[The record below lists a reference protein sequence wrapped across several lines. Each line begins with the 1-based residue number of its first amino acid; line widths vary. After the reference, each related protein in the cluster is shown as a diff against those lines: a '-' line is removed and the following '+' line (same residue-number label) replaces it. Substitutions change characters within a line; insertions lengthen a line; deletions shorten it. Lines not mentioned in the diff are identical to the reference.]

1 LKNLKS
7 KQNLKS
13 EIMIDYWKKAITT
26 NYANFDG
33 RARRSE
39 YWYFTLMNII
49 LIIALEVLMGVFIAM
64 NIAIVSYLF
73 IFLLIVAS
81 LGLIVPSIAVTVR
94 RLHDIGKSG
103 WFYCVSFIPLAGPIW
118 LLVML
123 CTDSQAGSNEYGLN
137 PKTGEEDLINTI
149 K

>member
-1 LKNLKS
+1 
-7 KQNLKS
+7 
-13 EIMIDYWKKAITT
+13 MIDYWKKVITT

-39 YWYFTLMNII
+39 YWYFTLMNIL
-49 LIIALEVLMGVFIAM
+49 LIIMLEILMGVFIAM
-64 NIAIVSYLF
+64 NLAVISYLF
-73 IFLLIVAS
+73 IFLLIIAA
-81 LGLIVPSIAVTVR
+81 LGLIVPSLAVTVR

-123 CTDSQAGSNEYGLN
+123 CTDSQPGSNEYGLN